1 MTPIKRSLL
10 PKSRPILACGVAA
23 LFSAAAFE
31 ATTQA
36 QTAWQLPATQ
46 PGNGSGSRGGDY
58 DGVVVA
64 VAPEPGTFLA
74 LIGGCGILLGLQRI
88 RRRR

>member
-10 PKSRPILACGVAA
+10 PTSRPILACGIAA

-36 QTAWQLPATQ
+36 QTACQLPATQ
-46 PGNGSGSRGGDY
+46 PGNRSGLWGGHCNP
-58 DGVVVA
+58 VVA
-64 VAPEPGTFLA
+64 AVIPEPSTLVA